1 MCRSTAEGGRRCSG
15 QHDTRKQSASRSDR
29 RRRARTRIA
38 AMPSA
43 PLVTVGATLAG
54 RVGRDEREA
63 ALAEAT
69 KRSGA
74 LAEWFVLAGSTDPE
88 ERVAA
93 AALPI
98 TDARAVAGQ
107 RALAFD
113 YDPRVRRALAQ
124 NPECDAYVIR
134 ELAHDPDAVVSERA
148 AATMSARGIFPS
160 NAPGLAAIDFYGRIT
175 TTLDD
180 TPHAAV
186 TRAAMK
192 RPGWVSPEHANDLLI
207 AAAAEHDVRVTIHPG
222 TIPGATGVIEIDTLR
237 TSTKG
242 TGQGTAALRAM
253 HALADQHGWALALR
267 PSGDLGG
274 DVERLRG
281 WYAREGY
288 APAHDSERRVHRPR
302 AEWIRYPKGQD
313 NV

>member
-1 MCRSTAEGGRRCSG
+1 
-15 QHDTRKQSASRSDR
+15 
-29 RRRARTRIA
+29 
-38 AMPSA
+38 MPSA
-43 PLVTVGATLAG
+43 SLVAVGASLAG

-63 ALAEAT
+63 ALTEAI
-69 KRSGA
+69 KRSGQV
-74 LAEWFVLAGSTDPE
+74 LAEWFVLAESTDPD
-88 ERVAA
+88 ERIAA
-93 AALPI
+93 AALPVA
-98 TDARAVAGQ
+98 DARASAGQ

-124 NPECDAYVIR
+124 NPECDAYVLR
-134 ELAHDPDAVVSERA
+134 ELAHDPDVVVSERA
-148 AATMSARGIFPS
+148 AATMSSRGIFPS

-222 TIPGATGVIEIDTLR
+222 TIPGATGVIEIDTIR

-288 APAHDSERRVHRPR
+288 ALAPKSERRVHRPR
-302 AEWIRYPKGQD
+302 AEWIRYPKGTD

>member
-1 MCRSTAEGGRRCSG
+1 MS
-15 QHDTRKQSASRSDR
+15 SASLLS
-29 RRRARTRIA
+29 
-38 AMPSA
+38 
-43 PLVTVGATLAG
+43 VGASLAG

-63 ALAEAT
+63 ALTEAI
-69 KRSGA
+69 KRSGQV
-74 LAEWFVLAGSTDPE
+74 LAEWFVLAESIDPD
-88 ERVAA
+88 ERIAA
-93 AALPI
+93 AALPVA
-98 TDARAVAGQ
+98 DARASAGQ

-124 NPECDAYVIR
+124 NPECDPSVLQNLI
-134 ELAHDPDAVVSERA
+134 HDPDAVVAERA
-148 AATMSARGIFPS
+148 TATLSAQGFAPREAPDAETIAFHERMSA
-160 NAPGLAAIDFYGRIT
+160 
-175 TTLDD
+175 TLDD

-192 RPGWVSPEHANDLLI
+192 QPGWVSPEHACDLLI

-222 TIPGATGVIEIDTLR
+222 TIPGATGVIEIDTVR

-288 APAHDSERRVHRPR
+288 ALAPKSERRVHRPR
-302 AEWIRYPKGQD
+302 AEWIRYPKGAD